1 MFRLRRRGE
10 ILRWVFGCAGML
22 LFALLIFFAV
32 RTAAAGA
39 LREEAHVLE
48 QNLHR
53 AAVQCY
59 AVEGFYPPDAGY
71 LEENYGVAVNRDR
84 YAVHYEVFASNI
96 LPEITVVLR

>member
-1 MFRLRRRGE
+1 MRRWE
-10 ILRWVFGCAGML
+10 SVLRWIFSGMTVL
-22 LFALLIFFAV
+22 LFAALLFFAV
-32 RTAAAGA
+32 REAAAGA
-39 LREEAHVLE
+39 RREGINTLE

-59 AVEGFYPPDAGY
+59 AVEGFYPPDAAY
-71 LEENYGVAVNRDR
+71 LEENYGVTVDRDR